1 MSLKRLM
8 AGLALGAAL
17 LISGQPALAAEQLDK
32 PAIEAIVKNYLME
45 HPEVIVDAINAMQ
58 AKQEAAAADHQ
69 KKLLSDSMD
78 SILNGPQNA
87 VLGNPQGDVTL
98 VEFFDY
104 NCGYCKR
111 GLADMVKL
119 LDTDKKLKVVLRD
132 YPILSDGSREA
143 AVVALAVKKQLQG
156 DKFLEFHQVLLGT
169 RGAVGKDRALQVAQ
183 DSGVD
188 MTKLQADMKDPALLQ
203 GLANTL
209 RLGETLGINGTP
221 SYVLGS
227 EITPGA
233 VGYDALKAKID
244 SLRKCGQTACG

>member
-8 AGLALGAAL
+8 AGVALGAGL
-17 LISGQPALAAEQLDK
+17 LVAGQPAFAAEPLDK
-32 PAIEAIVKNYLME
+32 PAVEAIVKNYLME

-58 AKQEAAAADHQ
+58 AKQEAAAAERQ
-69 KKLLSDSMD
+69 KKVLAESMD
-78 SILNGPQNA
+78 SILKGPQNA
-87 VLGNPQGDVTL
+87 VLGNPDGDVTI

-119 LDTDKKLKVVLRD
+119 IETDKKLKVVLRD
-132 YPILSDGSREA
+132 YPILSEGSKDA

-156 DKFLEFHQVLLGT
+156 DKFFAFHQTLLTT

-203 GLANTL
+203 GLASTM
-209 RLGETLGINGTP
+209 RLGEALGINGTP

-233 VGYDALKAKID
+233 VGYDALKSKID